1 MSSVNPNLNL
11 FYMPT
16 VNNLNGTST
25 PELTI
30 PDILPVAKMN
40 EKCFYVHLAVGSGMR
55 DKFDPISQP
64 KLFHILQSEF
74 YTVPGI
80 IYVSL

>member
-1 MSSVNPNLNL
+1 
-11 FYMPT
+11 MPIM
-16 VNNLNGTST
+16 NNLETSA